1 MKTLATFSKVGLA
14 GVLALSLVVSGCST
28 AWIDTAIAD
37 VPVVLQIV
45 TSIIG
50 IVQTAQGSEDPS
62 TVNAANAVAAQAK
75 ADLQQL
81 QVLVND
87 YQAAA
92 AADKP
97 NLVGKIDAAL
107 ATAQKDLAGVLS
119 VFHVKNQNL
128 QLTIATSVGLALSTL
143 AAIQALIPAQAA
155 KVSAKAAKPPKASD
169 LKKQFNTVV
178 RANGYAQF
186 ALN

>member
-1 MKTLATFSKVGLA
+1 MKTLAKAGLA
-14 GVLALSLVVSGCST
+14 TALALSLVVSGCSA
-28 AWIDTAIAD
+28 AWIQVAIDD

-50 IVQTAQGSEDPS
+50 IVQAAQGSEDPAV
-62 TVNAANAVAAQAK
+62 VNAANAAAAEAK

-81 QVLVND
+81 QLLVDD
-87 YQAAA
+87 YKTAA

-97 NLVGKIDAAL
+97 GLVGKIDAAL
-107 ATAQKDLAGVLS
+107 ATAQKDLAGILVA
-119 VFHVKNQNL
+119 FHVKNQNL

-143 AAIQALIPAQAA
+143 AAIEALIPAQTAQ
-155 KVSAKAAKPPKASD
+155 VSAKAVAKPPKPAE

-178 RANGYAQF
+178 RNNGYAQF
-186 ALN
+186 SIK

>member
-1 MKTLATFSKVGLA
+1 MKTATKA
-14 GVLALSLVVSGCST
+14 GVSVILALALVISGCST
-28 AWIDTAIAD
+28 AWIQTAIND

-50 IVQTAQGSEDPS
+50 IVQTANGVEDPS
-62 TVNAANAVAAQAK
+62 VVGAATVAAAQAK
-75 ADLQQL
+75 TDLQTL
-81 QVLVND
+81 QTLVND
-87 YQAAA
+87 YQKAA

-107 ATAQKDLAGVLS
+107 AVAQQDLSSLLAA
-119 VFHVKNQNL
+119 FHVKNQNL

-155 KVSAKAAKPPKASD
+155 KVSAAKPPKPEA
-169 LKKQFNTVV
+169 LKNEFNSVV
-178 RANGYAQF
+178 SSHGYAQF
-186 ALN
+186 RVK